1 MKPTTLQATFGI
13 AALATA
19 AVATWALAADSN
31 RQSDARSVD
40 EIQVAQAGDEKAP
53 KDKDLSH
60 FMRVKLDAS
69 GKILEGLA
77 VEDFSLIK
85 EGAQQLHSMSTA
97 EKWRVTNDALY
108 RQFSGDFQ
116 RITQELVDASR
127 NENLDAA
134 ALKWMA
140 ATMSCIECHR
150 YARGIMIAD
159 RLPQSPE
166 RGITR

>member
-1 MKPTTLQATFGI
+1 MTITR
-13 AALATA
+13 AAVSVVGLA
-19 AVATWALAADSN
+19 AVATAAPALTAESRETSPPERVVSTKAD
-31 RQSDARSVD
+31 QED
-40 EIQVAQAGDEKAP
+40 EQKA

-77 VEDFSLIK
+77 MEEFELIK
-85 EGAQQLHSMSTA
+85 EGAQQLHTMSTA

-116 RITQELVDASR
+116 RVTKELVDAAQK
-127 NENLDAA
+127 ENLDAA
-134 ALKWMA
+134 ALKWVD

-150 YARGIMIAD
+150 YARGILIAD
-159 RLPQSPE
+159 FPAE
-166 RGITR
+166 RGAAVVLAK